1 MSQLLEEDE
10 NSCIADSTIDGLFV
24 FHAFAGSYTSIVH
37 SYSFGRDRFSP
48 IKEAESILTSV

>member
-1 MSQLLEEDE
+1 MSQPLEGDE
-10 NSCIADSTIDGLFV
+10 NSCTADSTIDGLFV